1 MYDWVTFATE
11 QKLAHHCKSTIIKT
25 KKNQFI
31 TYRWPSIS
39 MVLHLWIQPTKI
51 CVLL

>member
-25 KKNQFI
+25 KK
-31 TYRWPSIS
+31 
-39 MVLHLWIQPTKI
+39 TKKRAGGYFYFWYNTRDDE
-51 CVLL
+51 LR